1 MRDRTPLVGFLPPP
15 VDNGLLVRV
24 GLGFPRISETL
35 SRVFVVLP
43 ADQVLRGAFAN
54 NRLDFVLLCTIEF
67 SVWMQ
72 LQRPPWSYV
81 MYM

>member
-1 MRDRTPLVGFLPPP
+1 MRNRTSFVGFLPPP
-15 VDNGLLVRV
+15 VDNSLLVRV
-24 GLGFPRISETL
+24 ALGLPRISVL
-35 SRVFVVLP
+35 MPRVFVVLP